1 MSKIRE
7 ILSSLPVR
15 SRVSLTGT
23 IVVARDIAHA
33 KIQERLDAGVDAT
46 ILTGSYCLLRWA
58 SENTRWIR
66 FWVFSAQLLLVEWI
80 PMSVTLAKAGAG
92 M

>member
-7 ILSSLPVR
+7 ILSSLGKIAR
-15 SRVSLTGT
+15 ILTGT

-33 KIQERLDAGVDAT
+33 KIQERLDAEKDAT
-46 ILTGSYCLLRWA
+46 VLTGSHCLLRWA

-66 FWVFSAQLLLVEWI
+66 FGLYQLLQAEWI
-80 PMSVTLAKAGAG
+80 PMSVTL
-92 M
+92 